1 MNTMIRCV
9 VALVTMFMVGSG
21 AWAQNVVQR
30 NFPANALRGEIA
42 FGQPPGVVLN
52 GQAAR
57 LSPASRIRGTNNLL
71 VMSGALIGMKAVV
84 HYTVDPLG
92 LVHDVW
98 ILTDAERAKQPWPT
112 KAADAKAWS
121 FDPVA
126 QVWTKP

>member
-9 VALVTMFMVGSG
+9 AALLMTLTLGSH

-42 FGQPPGVVLN
+42 FHQPPELQLN
-52 GQAAR
+52 GQPAR
-57 LSPASRIRGTNNLL
+57 LAPASRIRGTNNLL
-71 VMSGALIGMKAVV
+71 VMSGALMGKKAIVN
-84 HYTVDPLG
+84 YTLDPLG
-92 LVHDVW
+92 LVLDVW

-112 KAADAKAWS
+112 KAVDAKAWS

>member
-1 MNTMIRCV
+1 MSTMIRCV
-9 VALVTMFMVGSG
+9 AALLMMLTLGSD

-42 FGQPPGVVLN
+42 FGQPPEVQLN

-57 LSPASRIRGTNNLL
+57 LAPASRIRGTNNLL
-71 VMSGALIGMKAVV
+71 VMSGALVGKKAVV
-84 HYTVDPLG
+84 HYTLDPLG
-92 LVHDVW
+92 LVLDVW

-112 KAADAKAWS
+112 KAVDAKAWS